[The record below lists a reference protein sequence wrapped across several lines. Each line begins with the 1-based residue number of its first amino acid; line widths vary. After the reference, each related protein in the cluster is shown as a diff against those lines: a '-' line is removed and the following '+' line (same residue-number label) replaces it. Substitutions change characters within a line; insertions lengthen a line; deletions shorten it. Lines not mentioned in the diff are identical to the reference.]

1 MLGIVGHGDG
11 FIDEQHGNAV
21 LDAIRP
27 SQPGV
32 VEELAGAVLFA
43 QALIGDQKQR
53 SAVLWAD
60 QDAQQFFVE
69 HDGG

>member
-1 MLGIVGHGDG
+1 MLGVVGHDYG

-21 LDAIRP
+21 LDPIR
-27 SQPGV
+27 SSEPGV
-32 VEELAGAVLFA
+32 VEEFV
-43 QALIGDQKQR
+43 INQKQR

-69 HDGG
+69 HNGG